1 MSWLSAPDDWL
12 TRLVLQRAV
21 GLVYLIA
28 FLVTLDQFLPLLGE
42 RGLLPVP
49 AFVRAVPFR
58 RAPSIFHLH
67 YSDRMLLAVAW
78 TGIAGSVAV
87 LLGLP
92 EAAPTWVSMLVWFV
106 LWALYLSIVNVGQ
119 TFYGFGW
126 ETLLTEAGFLAILL
140 GSAGSAPPVLVIWLF
155 RWLVIRVELGAGL
168 IKLRGDP
175 CWRNLSCL
183 DYHHET
189 QPMPN
194 PLSWHFHHLPRPLHR
209 VEVLGNHVAQL
220 VAPIGLLLPQPV
232 AGICGLVMVAT
243 QLWLVL
249 SGNFS
254 WLNLLTIALATSA
267 FDGAWLHRVIP
278 VSPPPGLSP
287 TPTWHLALALALTAL
302 VAALSWWP
310 VRNMASRRQFM
321 NTSFNA
327 LRLVN
332 SYGAFGSVTRV
343 RNEVV
348 LEGTDATE
356 PGPETEWREYEFK
369 GKPGDVR
376 RRPPQVAPYHL
387 RLDWLMWFAALRP
400 GYADRWLV
408 QLVRRLLVNDPAS
421 LRLLRHNPFP
431 DRPPAMLRA
440 RLYRYRFTSRA
451 ERRATGAWWHRELV
465 GEYLPAMMRS
475 LGQASVERPAGRA
488 LCFDRPGVR
497 TGGRRAE
504 R

>member
-1 MSWLSAPDDWL
+1 MDWLSAPDDWL

-21 GLVYLIA
+21 GVVYLIA
-28 FLVTLDQFLPLLGE
+28 FLVTLDQFRPLLGE
-42 RGLLPVP
+42 RGLLPVA

-58 RAPSIFHLH
+58 RAPSLFHLH
-67 YSDRMLLAVAW
+67 YSDRMLLAVTW
-78 TGIAGSVAV
+78 TGIAASAAVVA
-87 LLGLP
+87 GLP
-92 EAAPTWVSMLVWFV
+92 ERGPTPVSMLVWFV
-106 LWALYLSIVNVGQ
+106 LWGLYLSIVNVGQ
-119 TFYGFGW
+119 TFYSFGW
-126 ETLLTEAGFLAILL
+126 ETLLTEAGFLAIFL
-140 GSAGSAPPVLVIWLF
+140 GAAGSAPPVLTIWLF
-155 RWLVIRVELGAGL
+155 RWLLFRVEFGAGL

-183 DYHHET
+183 DHHHET

-194 PLSWHFHHLPRPLHR
+194 PLSWYFHHLPRPLHR
-209 VEVLGNHVAQL
+209 VEVAGNHVAQL

-254 WLNLLTIALATSA
+254 WLNLLTIALAVSA
-267 FDGAWLHRVIP
+267 LDGAWLHRVIP
-278 VSPPPGLSP
+278 VSPPPGLPPAPS
-287 TPTWHLALALALTAL
+287 WHVALVLGLTAL
-302 VAALSWWP
+302 VAVLSWWP

-348 LEGTDATE
+348 LEGTDARE
-356 PGPETEWREYEFK
+356 PGPQAEWREYEFR

-400 GYADRWLV
+400 GRAERWLV
-408 QLVRRLLVNDPAS
+408 QLVLRLLVDDRAT

-431 DRPPAMLRA
+431 DGPPAMVRT

-465 GEYLPAMMRS
+465 GEHLPPMMLSDDRA
-475 LGQASVERPAGRA
+475 GVERPAGGA
-488 LCFDRPGVR
+488 LWFDPPRVR
-497 TGGRRAE
+497 TGGRRVE
-504 R
+504 G